1 MVNDLIY
8 FQRLWYEAKDPLMK
22 AYYAAKLE
30 AYCPGGLSGL
40 RQLPPNVFE
49 LLGPD
54 AHIVRMLL

>member
-1 MVNDLIY
+1 
-8 FQRLWYEAKDPLMK
+8 MK